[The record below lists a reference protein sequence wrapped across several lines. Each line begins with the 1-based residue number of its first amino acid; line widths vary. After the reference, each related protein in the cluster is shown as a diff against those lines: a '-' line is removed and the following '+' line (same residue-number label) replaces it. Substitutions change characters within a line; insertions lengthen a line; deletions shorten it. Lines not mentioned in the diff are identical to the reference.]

1 MSLFGS
7 IQLANNTLRAN
18 QIGLQVTGQNIANAN
33 TPGYIREEAV
43 FSAAPTQRLGRV
55 LLGLGVEVEAVIQK
69 VDHYLEQRLRNA
81 TSDRSAADI
90 EEQTLLELESIFG
103 ELEDTDTSSSLS
115 DFFASI
121 ADLSEEPDSLALRRM
136 AVLRGQTLTG
146 DINRLSKQA
155 FEARSALNDRVKNAA
170 DDINRLLERI
180 RVLNLRIADAEGSD
194 VSNSD
199 AVGLR
204 DQRHAALADLAKLI
218 DIQVHEQPG
227 GMVSVFCGGEY
238 LVIDGDARLITVDQH
253 SDRGL
258 TVNELRIEITNAP
271 LRYTAGEV
279 AGLVKSRDDVLGGFL
294 DSLDSFATTL
304 AFDFNRIFSTGQGA
318 SGYSQVTSLEAVN
331 STTVSLDA
339 AGLAYTPQNGS
350 FQVQLYN
357 PATGLTETTDI
368 RVDLN
373 GFDTDTT
380 LADLAA
386 AIDAINGV
394 TAVIDSDN
402 HLSITSDSPDQEI
415 AFANDTSGI
424 LAALG
429 INTFFTGADARNLG
443 INSYIAADPLKFS
456 TSAGGVGEDAQIAL
470 RLALFHD
477 EPLASNGGL
486 NLAEIYEKLSADV
499 TQTSAIARSAAEGAR
514 VFENQLKGQSQ
525 AITGVSIDDEV
536 LRMIQYQ
543 RSFQASAK
551 YIAALDELLQILVS
565 L

>member
-33 TPGYIREEAV
+33 TPGYIREEVV
-43 FSAAPTQRLGRV
+43 FSAAPTQRLGRL

-69 VDHYLEQRLRNA
+69 VDHFLEQRLRSA
-81 TSDRSAADI
+81 TSDRSAAEI
-90 EEQTLLELESIFG
+90 EEQTHLELESIYG
-103 ELEDTDTSSSLS
+103 ELEDTDLSTSLS
-115 DFFASI
+115 EFFNSI

-136 AVLRGQTLTG
+136 AVLRGQTLAS
-146 DINRLSKQA
+146 DINRLSQQA
-155 FEARSALNDRVKNAA
+155 FNVRSDLNDRVEKSA
-170 DDINRLLERI
+170 DDINRLLEQI
-180 RVLNLRIADAEGSD
+180 RGLNLRIADAEGSD

-204 DQRHAALADLAKLI
+204 DQRHAALGDLAKLI

-238 LVIDGDARLITVDQH
+238 LVIDGDARLVTTEQS

-258 TVNELRIEITNAP
+258 TVHELRIEIPNSP
-271 LRYTAGEV
+271 LKNTAGEV
-279 AGLVKSRDDVLGGFL
+279 AGLIKSRDEVLGGFL
-294 DSLDSFATTL
+294 DSLDNFATTL
-304 AFDFNRIFSTGQGA
+304 AFEFNRIFSSGQGS
-318 SGYSQVTSLEAVN
+318 SGYSQLTSLETVD

-339 AGLAYTPQNGS
+339 AGLPYTPVNGS
-350 FQVQLYN
+350 FQLQLYN
-357 PATGLTETTDI
+357 PATGLSETTDI

-373 GFDTDTT
+373 GFNTDTT

-394 TAVIDSDN
+394 TATIDGDN
-402 HLSITSDSPDQEI
+402 HLTIAADSPDQQV
-415 AFANDTSGI
+415 AFANDTSGL

-429 INTFFTGADARNLG
+429 LNTFFTGADARNLG
-443 INSYIAADPLKFS
+443 INSYVSADPLKFS
-456 TSAGGVGEDAQIAL
+456 TSAGGVGEDAAIAL

-477 EPLASNGGL
+477 EPLTSQGGL
-486 NLAEIYEKLSADV
+486 NLAEIYDSLSAEI
-499 TQTSAIARSAAEGAR
+499 TQSSTAARSVAEGAR

-536 LRMIQYQ
+536 LKMIQYQ

-551 YIAALDELLQILVS
+551 YIAALDELLQILVA

>member
-43 FSAAPTQRLGRV
+43 MSAAPTQRLGRL

-103 ELEDTDTSSSLS
+103 ELEDTDLSSSLS
-115 DFFASI
+115 DFFNSI

-136 AVLRGQTLTG
+136 AVLRGQTLTS
-146 DINRLSKQA
+146 DINRLSTQA

-204 DQRHAALADLAKLI
+204 DQRHAALADLAKII
-218 DIQVHEQPG
+218 DIQVHEQPS

-238 LVIDGDARLITVDQH
+238 LVIDGDARFVTVDQH

-294 DSLDSFATTL
+294 DSLDNFATTL
-304 AFDFNRIFSTGQGA
+304 AFEFNRIFSSGQGA
-318 SGYSQVTSLEAVN
+318 SGYSQLTSLEAVN
-331 STTVSLDA
+331 STTVSLDD
-339 AGLAYTPQNGS
+339 AGLAYTPVNGS

-402 HLSITSDSPDQEI
+402 HLSISSDSPDQQI
-415 AFANDTSGI
+415 DFANDSSGI

-443 INSYIAADPLKFS
+443 INDYVAADPLKFA
-456 TSAGGVGEDAQIAL
+456 TSAGGVGEDAQVAL

-477 EPLASNGGL
+477 EPLASQGGL
-486 NLAEIYEKLSADV
+486 NLAEIYEKMSADV
-499 TQTSAIARSAAEGAR
+499 TQTSAIARSVAEGAR